1 VDGELMEDVNTFGR
15 PKLSLEQ
22 ETFTW
27 MGNGLHVWIG
37 RDSDGE
43 SWLTA
48 AEARALRDWLV
59 ANVRD

>member
-1 VDGELMEDVNTFGR
+1 MEDALLLSAR
-15 PKLSLEQ
+15 ELSLEE